1 MQVPKTLSSHHL
13 ACAVAAIALL
23 SACGEADKPE
33 AKKDA
38 DPAMASAVDDQIMV
52 DPELSDQAGAA
63 AAADGGTVELPPELR
78 SPEAIAKA
86 REEAAKQA
94 GGSLDPAPQPG
105 QGGSTSLVE
114 GAATA
119 AQVAAQSRAAAT
131 DCAAKVRYS
140 ASWAARLPD
149 ALSVYP
155 RGAVQEAAGTD
166 ADGCLLSVVHY
177 VTPVTPRDVIDYY
190 YTRVRK
196 AGYGADY
203 RMEGSDHVL
212 GGKSGGKA
220 YVVFARELE
229 GGLTAVELI
238 ASGK

>member
-1 MQVPKTLSSHHL
+1 MLKTNSSHRLLCGIAAVSLL
-13 ACAVAAIALL
+13 AG
-23 SACGEADKPE
+23 CGDADNDKG
-33 AKKDA
+33 ARDA
-38 DPAMASAVDDQIMV
+38 DPAMSSAVDDQIMV

-63 AAADGGTVELPPELR
+63 AAADGGTVELPPEQR

-94 GGSLDPAPQPG
+94 GGSLDSAPQPG
-105 QGGSTSLVE
+105 EGGSTSLVE

-119 AQVAAQSRAAAT
+119 AQVAEQSRAAST

-140 ASWAARLPD
+140 ASWATRLP
-149 ALSVYP
+149 APLSVYP

-166 ADGCLLSVVHY
+166 VDGCMLSVVHF
-177 VTPVTPRDVIDYY
+177 VTPVAPKYVIDFY

-196 AGYGADY
+196 AGYGTDY
-203 RMEGSDHVL
+203 RMEGADHVL

-220 YVVFARELE
+220 YVVFARELAN
-229 GGLTAVELI
+229 GLTAVELI